1 MAHRPSPKGSKAEPS
16 LLLLELLPLRYPYLL
31 IDRVEERSPE
41 RVRALKNVTH
51 NEWFFVGH
59 FPGRPVMPGTLLLE
73 GMAQTAGIL
82 LREHERAAGPALGF
96 LVGVDKARFR
106 RQVLPGDRVIY
117 EAKLLKA
124 KRGLLRAEV
133 VATVEGEPVAEAIIS
148 LMSASPA
155 PDSDPDSDPEPE
167 AG

>member
-1 MAHRPSPKGSKAEPS
+1 MAAKRGSEPKPTAPPE
-16 LLLLELLPLRYPYLL
+16 LFELLPLRYPYLM

-41 RVRALKNVTH
+41 RVVALKNVSH

-59 FPGRPVMPGTLLLE
+59 FPERPVMPGTLLLE
-73 GMAQTAGIL
+73 GMAQTAGVL
-82 LREHERAAGPALGF
+82 LHAHEGGKGPALGF

-106 RQVLPGDRVIY
+106 RPVVPGDQVLY

-133 VATVEGEPVAEAIIS
+133 IATVDGEPVAEAVIS
-148 LMSASPA
+148 VMSAGLEPA
-155 PDSDPDSDPEPE
+155 EPE
-167 AG
+167 RG